1 MDTKQLQDLFG
12 EFLQALGLH
21 RPDQVPAGFSIS
33 LSEMFALMVLAAGA
47 PMSQQVLA
55 EHLQLEQSTVS
66 RLIKHLEQRGWVK
79 RVRDLHDTRMF
90 RLHLS
95 DKGHEAAARL
105 VKSLTERHERL
116 LAALK
121 PDEQEALAYGLSAL
135 IRALHT
141 V

>member
-1 MDTKQLQDLFG
+1 
-12 EFLQALGLH
+12 
-21 RPDQVPAGFSIS
+21 
-33 LSEMFALMVLAAGA
+33 
-47 PMSQQVLA
+47 
-55 EHLQLEQSTVS
+55 
-66 RLIKHLEQRGWVK
+66 
-79 RVRDLHDTRMF
+79 MF

-95 DKGHEAAARL
+95 DEGHEAAARL

-116 LAALK
+116 LAELK

>member
-1 MDTKQLQDLFG
+1 MDTKQLQELFG

-21 RPDQVPAGFSIS
+21 RPYQVPTGFSLS
-33 LSEMFALMVLAAGA
+33 LSEMFALLALSAEA
-47 PMSQQVLA
+47 SMSQQALA
-55 EHLQLEQSTVS
+55 EQLHLEKSTVS

-90 RLHLS
+90 RLQLS
-95 DKGHEAAARL
+95 DAGHKQASHLAR
-105 VKSLTERHERL
+105 SLAERHQRL

-135 IRALHT
+135 VRALRA

>member
-1 MDTKQLQDLFG
+1 MDSNQLGVLFS

-21 RPDQVPAGFSIS
+21 RPEQVPVGFSLS
-33 LSEMFALMVLAAGA
+33 LSEMFALMALSAEE

-55 EHLQLEQSTVS
+55 EQLHLEKSTVS

-79 RVRDLHDTRMF
+79 RVRDPHDTRIF

-95 DKGHEAAARL
+95 DEGHKQALCLA
-105 VKSLTERHERL
+105 KSLAERHQRL
-116 LAALK
+116 LAELK

-135 IRALHT
+135 VRALRT

>member
-1 MDTKQLQDLFG
+1 MDSTQLQELFG

-21 RPDQVPAGFSIS
+21 RPDQVPTGFSLS
-33 LSEMFALMVLAAGA
+33 LSEMFALLALSAEA

-55 EHLQLEQSTVS
+55 EQLHLEKSTVS

-95 DKGHEAAARL
+95 DAGHEQASHL
-105 VKSLTERHERL
+105 VKSLAERHQRL

>member
-1 MDTKQLQDLFG
+1 MNTRQLQELFG
-12 EFLQALGLH
+12 EFLQTLGLH
-21 RPDQVPAGFSIS
+21 RPDQMPTGFSLS
-33 LSEMFALMVLAAGA
+33 LSEMFALMALSAEA
-47 PMSQQVLA
+47 PMSQQALA
-55 EHLQLEQSTVS
+55 EQLHLEKSTVS

-95 DKGHEAAARL
+95 EEGHEQASHLA
-105 VKSLTERHERL
+105 KSLAERHQRL

-141 V
+141 I